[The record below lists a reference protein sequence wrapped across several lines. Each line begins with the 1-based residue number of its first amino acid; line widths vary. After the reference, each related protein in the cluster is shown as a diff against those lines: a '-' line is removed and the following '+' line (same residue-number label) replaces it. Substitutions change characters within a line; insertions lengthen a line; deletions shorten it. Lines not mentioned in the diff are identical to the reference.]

1 MSHIAASIHYNNQEV
16 FFHQE
21 DTHEGIKALFLY
33 EEPIE
38 SAYTYT
44 FRLKNIAKTNSGQIS
59 QVKSLDL
66 FVPYQG
72 EVIWRSLRGDSCA
85 GESFMPLKE
94 VLHCGDQKHVEPHG
108 GRSSNTTG
116 FPFFD
121 LSYGEQSLLF
131 GIGWTGQW
139 CYDVSVTDEGFY
151 VCIGLPQA
159 NFYLLPGEEV
169 LLPSV
174 IVVQGEDYR
183 DLRRTWRKLQR
194 ERYSPLHR
202 LPDLRSP
209 IAIQPFDRYFQGLGG
224 SQKIPEW
231 ATEAGQIQTI
241 EAAAKCKGM
250 IDTFWIDA
258 AWFKKG
264 FPYGVGNYSYAE
276 GFPNGLRPVS
286 KKAHENGM
294 RFMLWFE
301 PERVCEGTEVY
312 EKHPEFL
319 LKSSEIGDA
328 LLFDMGN
335 PDALSWLKEKLITMI
350 RENEIDVYR
359 QDFNTEPL
367 SFWRENDQEGRIG
380 ITEIKHVAGIY
391 DLWDTLIGEF
401 PGLFIDNCASGG
413 RRIDFETCKRA
424 VSLWRSDTG
433 CFPEHG
439 EYRTSV
445 WNNNQTLGLTQY
457 LAFSSSAVW
466 VTDAYDVRG
475 AATDGLACNFD
486 ILNPDFDFTDAVRA
500 ISEVKRLGAY
510 RKGDFYPLTNATLEE
525 NVWSA
530 YQFACGEEGVVYF
543 FRRKE
548 NKEEKQTFS
557 LSAID
562 ENARYLVKFSD
573 EKYHQTTKEVDGKAF
588 AHDFPITIMHPRE
601 SLVLEYKRVK

>member
-1 MSHIAASIHYNNQEV
+1 MNKISATVNYNGTSVRLNDQTV
-16 FFHQE
+16 G
-21 DTHEGIKALFLY
+21 DGIEAIFSY
-33 EEPIE
+33 EEPTE

-44 FRLKNIAKTNSGQIS
+44 FRLKNTASEKSGQIS
-59 QVKSLDL
+59 EIKTLDII
-66 FVPYQG
+66 VPYEG
-72 EVIWRSLRGDSCA
+72 EIVWRSLKGDSCA
-85 GESFMPLKE
+85 GESFMPLGE
-94 VLHCGDQKHVEPHG
+94 TLRSGDKKHVEPHG

-121 LSYGEQSLLF
+121 ISYGNKSILF

-139 CYDVSVTDEGFY
+139 CYDLEVSDRGFH
-151 VCIGLPQA
+151 VSIGLPSA

-174 IVVQGEDYR
+174 IVVEGEDYQ
-183 DLRRTWRKLQR
+183 DLRRTWRRLQR
-194 ERYSPLHR
+194 EKYSPLHR

-224 SQKIPEW
+224 SQKIPAW
-231 ATEAGQIQTI
+231 ATEAGQIQTVK
-241 EAAAKCKGM
+241 AAAKCDGM

-276 GFPNGLRPVS
+276 GFPNGLAPVS
-286 KKAHENGM
+286 RKAHENGM

-312 EKHPEFL
+312 ENHPEFL
-319 LKSSEIGDA
+319 LRSSEIGDA

-335 PDALSWLKEKLITMI
+335 PDALSWLKAKIISMI
-350 RENEIDVYR
+350 KENEIDIYR
-359 QDFNTEPL
+359 QDFNTEPI
-367 SFWRENDQEGRIG
+367 SFWRENDPEGRSG

-391 DLWDTLIGEF
+391 DLWDTLIREF
-401 PGLFIDNCASGG
+401 PKLFIDNCASGG

-439 EYRTSV
+439 DYRTSV

-486 ILNPDFDFTDAVRA
+486 VLNPAFDYADAIRA
-500 ISEVKRLGAY
+500 IAEVRRLGKY
-510 RKGDFYPLTNATLEE
+510 RKGDFYPMSEATLEE

-530 YQFACGEEGVVYF
+530 YQFACGDEGAVYF

-548 NKEEKQTFS
+548 NAEETKIFA
-557 LSAID
+557 LSALD
-562 ENARYLVKFSD
+562 ENATYRLTWWNEAYEST
-573 EKYHQTTKEVDGKAF
+573 QTEATGKELTEGIR
-588 AHDFPITIMHPRE
+588 ITIPNPRE
-601 SLVLEYKRVK
+601 SLVLEYQQK

>member
-1 MSHIAASIHYNNQEV
+1 MKISASLFYNGQKMLLAEKPKMDGV
-16 FFHQE
+16 E
-21 DTHEGIKALFLY
+21 ALFSY
-33 EEPIE
+33 EEPE
-38 SAYTYT
+38 GGAYTYT
-44 FRLKNIAKTNSGQIS
+44 FRLKNSGRENSARIKEVKT
-59 QVKSLDL
+59 LDL
-66 FVPYQG
+66 FVPFLG
-72 EVIWRSLRGDSCA
+72 EITWRSLKGDSCA
-85 GESFMPLKE
+85 GESFMPLEE
-94 VLHCGDQKHVEPHG
+94 VLKCGDKKHIEPYG

-121 LSYGEQSLLF
+121 ISYGERSMLF

-139 CYDVSVTDEGFY
+139 CYDLEVADNGFF
-151 VCIGLPQA
+151 VRVGLPA
-159 NFYLLPGEEV
+159 ADFYLLPGEEV

-174 IVVQGEDYR
+174 IVVEGENYQ
-183 DLRRTWRKLQR
+183 DLRRTWRRLQR
-194 ERYSPLHR
+194 EKYSPLHR

-224 SQKIPEW
+224 SQKIPDW
-231 ATEAGQIQTI
+231 ATEEGQIKTI
-241 EAAAKCKGM
+241 EASAKCNGL

-258 AWFKKG
+258 AWFQKG

-286 KKAHENGM
+286 GKTHENGM

-312 EKHPEFL
+312 KEHPEFL

-335 PDALSWLKEKLITMI
+335 PEALSWLKEKLISMI
-350 RENEIDVYR
+350 KENEIDIYR
-359 QDFNTEPL
+359 QDFNTEPI
-367 SFWRENDQEGRIG
+367 SFWRENDPEGRNG
-380 ITEIKHVAGIY
+380 ITEMKHVAGIY
-391 DLWDTLIGEF
+391 DLWDTLIREF
-401 PGLFIDNCASGG
+401 PNLFIDNCASGG

-439 EYRTSV
+439 DYRTSV

-486 ILNPDFDFTDAVRA
+486 ILNPDFDFGDAVRA
-500 ISEVKRLGAY
+500 ISEVRRLGKY
-510 RKGDFYPLTNATLEE
+510 RKGDFYPMTEATLLE

-530 YQFACGEEGVVYF
+530 YQFACAREGVAYF

-548 NKEEKQTFS
+548 NKEATKVFS
-557 LSAID
+557 LSALEEDSVYRLTWWD
-562 ENARYLVKFSD
+562 EAYEST
-573 EKYHQTTKEVDGKAF
+573 QTEATGKELMQGIKV
-588 AHDFPITIMHPRE
+588 TIPNPRE
-601 SLVLEYKRVK
+601 SLVLEYQKK